1 MRTAALTIATSLL
14 ASVAHAG
21 IIEVD
26 SFHLGGFYGPDAM
39 GMPSGTPDNDM
50 SFQNYFMG
58 RTTVEGFTTE
68 ERRTFFAFDLSGV
81 FGAIPEGE
89 KIVSVSFEFE
99 LLFGGV
105 IANFTDDAPEH
116 VTFSSTSTPY
126 EAIVDPDAFGISPE
140 EVWETLGTGT
150 PYAGFDIVP
159 GGTLP
164 GPHAVDLA
172 PEAIM
177 DMELAASMDEV
188 FVLSGKLDTYDPA
201 MDALY
206 EFVFGL
212 SDIVVD
218 STPTGMPVPKLVI
231 TTAPIPAPSGLAILG
246 IAGLLTAHRRRD

>member
-1 MRTAALTIATSLL
+1 MRLTSPLIASALL
-14 ASVAHAG
+14 ASAAHAG

-26 SFHLGGFYGPDAM
+26 SFHLGGFYGPDEM

-58 RTTVEGFTTE
+58 RTTVDGFTTE

-81 FGAIPEGE
+81 FGSIGEGE
-89 KIVSVSFEFE
+89 TIVSVSFEFE

-105 IANFTDDAPEH
+105 IANFTGGEPEH

-126 EAIVDPDAFGISPE
+126 EAIADPGAFGITPE
-140 EVWETLGTGT
+140 EVWDTLGTGT
-150 PYAGFDIVP
+150 PYAGFDIIP
-159 GGTLP
+159 GGTPP

-177 DMELAASMDEV
+177 DMEMAASMDEI

-201 MDALY
+201 MDALF

-218 STPTGMPVPKLVI
+218 SMPTGMPVPKLVI
-231 TTAPIPAPSGLAILG
+231 TTGPIPSPSALAILG
-246 IAGLLTAHRRRD
+246 LGGLLGAKRRR

>member
-1 MRTAALTIATSLL
+1 MRQTTPLIASALL
-14 ASVAHAG
+14 ASAAHAG

-26 SFHLGGFYGPDAM
+26 SFHLGGFYGPDEM
-39 GMPSGTPDNDM
+39 GMPSSFPDNDM

-58 RTTVEGFTTE
+58 RTTVDGFTTE

-81 FGAIPEGE
+81 FGSIGE
-89 KIVSVSFEFE
+89 DETIVSVSFEFE

-116 VTFSSTSTPY
+116 VTFSSTAMPY
-126 EAIVDPDAFGISPE
+126 EAIVDPDALGVSPE
-140 EVWETLGTGT
+140 EVWDTLGTGT
-150 PYAGFDIVP
+150 EYAGFDIVP
-159 GGTLP
+159 GETP
-164 GPHAVDLA
+164 TGPHAVDLA

-177 DMELAASMDEV
+177 DMELAASMDEI

-201 MDALY
+201 MDALF

-218 STPTGMPVPKLVI
+218 SMPTGMPVPKLVI
-231 TTAPIPAPSGLAILG
+231 TTGPIPAPSGLAIIS
-246 IAGLLTAHRRRD
+246 IAGLMSTRRRR